1 MQYSWKEKL
10 KNCLLIY
17 WTMFKIGLTTFGGGY
32 AMIAIFDRELGERQ
46 KWIDRRELLDYLAI
60 SQITPGVIAVNV
72 ATFVGRKK
80 GGVLGAVFGTLG
92 VITPSL
98 IIITIIAALFTNFAS
113 NEYVMHAFAGIRI
126 CACVL
131 IVNATIKFIKQTV
144 IDVLTLVTFLCV
156 FIVAAFTR
164 ISTVYIVLFIILIS
178 IIFTIVKS
186 QKEDKNKKGTD
197 TQEGGSQ

>member
-1 MQYSWKEKL
+1 M
-10 KNCLLIY
+10 IY
-17 WTMFKIGLTTFGGGY
+17 WTMFKIGVTTFGGGY

-46 KWIDRRELLDYLAI
+46 KWIDREELLDYLAI

-80 GGVLGAVFGTLG
+80 AGVIGAIFGTLG

-131 IVNATIKFIKQTV
+131 IINATIRFIKQTV
-144 IDVLTLVTFLCV
+144 VDVLTLVTFLCV
-156 FIVAAFTR
+156 FLVAAFTR
-164 ISTVYIVLFIILIS
+164 ISTVYIVLFIILVS

-186 QKEDKNKKGTD
+186 NK
-197 TQEGGSQ
+197 GGAK

>member
-1 MQYSWKEKL
+1 MQNSLKEKIKL
-10 KNCLLIY
+10 YLMIY
-17 WTMFKIGLTTFGGGY
+17 WTMFKIGITTFGGGY

-46 KWIDRRELLDYLAI
+46 KWIDREELLDYLAI

-80 GGVLGAVFGTLG
+80 GGVIGAIFGTLG

-131 IVNATIKFIKQTV
+131 IINATVRFIKQTV
-144 IDVLTLVTFLCV
+144 IDVLTLITFLCV

-164 ISTVYIVLFIILIS
+164 ISTVYIVLFVILVSVIV
-178 IIFTIVKS
+178 TIVKS
-186 QKEDKNKKGTD
+186 RGKK
-197 TQEGGSQ
+197 EGGQK